1 MDLNT
6 HWRLK
11 LMKYE
16 EQKATLL
23 KYVLVQML
31 TIGVCHVVLQKLSDG
46 KGLVLD
52 VFGKVEKM
60 LN

>member
-1 MDLNT
+1 MN
-6 HWRLK
+6 K
-11 LMKYE
+11 VE

-23 KYVLVQML
+23 KYVLFPMP
-31 TIGVCHVVLQKLSDG
+31 TINVCRVVLQKVSDG

-52 VFGKVEKM
+52 VFGKVERM